1 MSVPIL
7 IFTVNISWGR
17 WFVKS
22 SLPWLI
28 RFNAISPAIFFIF
41 TFHFFSP
48 PNQPTPAQRTTLL
61 RGPTPLCRAQMGRTK
76 LHSTGVTNS
85 LPQGEEEE
93 EEEGDDNV
101 AGLFIRS
108 ICPFRRALN
117 RSMANSRTNQRDCVM
132 DSRHF
137 GFRNSDWRRERTA
150 SQGERAGPC
159 V

>member
-85 LPQGEEEE
+85 LPQREE

-117 RSMANSRTNQRDCVM
+117 RSMANSRTSQRDCVM

-137 GFRNSDWRRERTA
+137 GFRNSD
-150 SQGERAGPC
+150 
-159 V
+159 

>member
-1 MSVPIL
+1 MPIL

-48 PNQPTPAQRTTLL
+48 SEPTNSCPTLL

-85 LPQGEEEE
+85 LPQREE

-137 GFRNSDWRRERTA
+137 GFRNSD
-150 SQGERAGPC
+150 
-159 V
+159 